1 LESVPVASAD
11 GNEVVEGDSKMS
23 AGEIGYPSRV
33 VVTGAG
39 SGIGKAV
46 ALLLRERGC
55 EVVAVDV
62 NEASLGDA
70 AAAGAEPVTCDVT
83 SIADR
88 ARLLE
93 VAGEVD
99 GLVNAAGIIR
109 LLPVADVTDADWDA
123 ILAVNVK
130 GLFFLARDLGHRMPS
145 GAGIVNLASVAAKN
159 NATTEAL
166 AYGTSKAAV
175 LAITRSLATYFGPSG
190 VRVNA
195 VLPGITDTPMQDKVL
210 VEIAALRNTTPE
222 ALHQTRLD
230 AVPLEHR
237 GVEPRVIAEPI
248 VFLLSSAASYMTG
261 QALAVDGGLIM
272 F

>member
-1 LESVPVASAD
+1 MDNGVQYA
-11 GNEVVEGDSKMS
+11 K
-23 AGEIGYPSRV
+23 RV

-39 SGIGKAV
+39 SGIGKGV
-46 ALLLRERGC
+46 ALLLRERGS
-55 EVVAVDV
+55 EVVAVDLH
-62 NEASLGDA
+62 EDSLADA
-70 AAAGAEPVTCDVT
+70 IAAGAEGVVCDVT
-83 SIADR
+83 KAADR
-88 ARLLE
+88 QRLLD
-93 VAGEVD
+93 VAGDVD

-109 LLPVADVTDADWDA
+109 LLPVTEVTEETWDS
-123 ILAVNVK
+123 IFDVNVK
-130 GLFFLARDLGHRMPS
+130 ALFFLARDFGLRMPV
-145 GAGIVNLASVAAKN
+145 GAGIVNLASVAGKN

-166 AYGTSKAAV
+166 VYGTSKSAV
-175 LAITRSLATYFGPSG
+175 LAVTRSLASYFGPSG

-210 VEIAALRNTTPE
+210 AEIAAIRHTTPE

-230 AVPLEHR
+230 AVPLQHR
-237 GVEPRVIAEPI
+237 GCLPREMADPI